1 MVRNM
6 FELATSKWLGDSSIL
21 LVIFLRKSLSS
32 SLLVGLGWFEE
43 IEIGPLISCKF
54 RNYPYIFSFCEK
66 TEWMRFGWCCYGG
79 WNCVPFSLFPWCG
92 TELILRRNDLTF
104 ILPLT
109 SLFSVSIV
117 TDSFGSHCYEIL

>member
-1 MVRNM
+1 M

-32 SLLVGLGWFEE
+32 SLLVGLVRFEE

-66 TEWMRFGWCCYGG
+66 TE
-79 WNCVPFSLFPWCG
+79 
-92 TELILRRNDLTF
+92 
-104 ILPLT
+104 
-109 SLFSVSIV
+109 
-117 TDSFGSHCYEIL
+117 